1 RANINGFGNW
11 VDESIDFE
19 NESFICIYGENE
31 TGKSTLHQFILF
43 MLFGFTPKQRAFY
56 HPKTSSRMGGRILI
70 MDEAF
75 GEITIERFDGVRNGQ
90 ALCFTP
96 DGNEYTED
104 WLKKRLHGMTYQT
117 YHSIFSFSAEDLYGI
132 QTMSE
137 ADLGEVLLGIGL
149 TGSKNIF
156 AIEKELDN
164 QMGAL
169 FKPF

>member
-1 RANINGFGNW
+1 
-11 VDESIDFE
+11 
-19 NESFICIYGENE
+19 
-31 TGKSTLHQFILF
+31 
-43 MLFGFTPKQRAFY
+43 
-56 HPKTSSRMGGRILI
+56 
-70 MDEAF
+70 
-75 GEITIERFDGVRNGQ
+75 
-90 ALCFTP
+90 
-96 DGNEYTED
+96 TED

-169 FKPF
+169 FKPFGKKPVMNQQLKKLDGLTQQLTRHKNDETLYRDMKM